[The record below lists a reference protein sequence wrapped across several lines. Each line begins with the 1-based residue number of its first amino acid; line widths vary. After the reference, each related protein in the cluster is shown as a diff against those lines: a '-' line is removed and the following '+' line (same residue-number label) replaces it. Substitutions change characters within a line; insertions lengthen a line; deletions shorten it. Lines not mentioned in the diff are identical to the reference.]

1 MPVFDTEKNF
11 VMHVLEGKIELLFK
25 FQELNDD
32 QANKYILHDT
42 LSISGHCFE
51 HMWFV
56 DEQNVPYEG
65 HIISVKLLSKSNI
78 AKLTATKL
86 EAW

>member
-1 MPVFDTEKNF
+1 MP
-11 VMHVLEGKIELLFK
+11 VLEGKTELLFE

-32 QANKYILHDT
+32 QANIIKYILHDT
-42 LSISGHCFE
+42 LSISGHYFE

-78 AKLTATKL
+78 AKLYCYIL
-86 EAW
+86 EAWRI